1 MTSILKIK
9 KLPSALAGLGLSTLS
24 LAAAA
29 SDWIIA
35 PAVTLEQSYTDNAL
49 LTYENTES
57 ESVTVVRPSI
67 SAYREGARAR
77 VDFNYAPEYRRYW
90 EDTEDDE
97 LIHFLRGE
105 GNVELTEDY
114 LYLDGWATADMTNIT
129 STGRTG
135 IGGLTGRG
143 DSTEVYTAGVS
154 PYFKARMGN
163 VSLFEARYTLDT
175 VNYSEDAV
183 DDSVGQR
190 ADLVLGSG
198 TAFSNQVW
206 ELSALH
212 NVVDYDNLEEDN
224 EVNEFRAEFAQRLSR
239 LWTLAFVAGY
249 EEYKLALN
257 EDLDDSL
264 WSVGVIYT
272 PSQRTRLALGG
283 GERAFGN
290 DYYLDFSYRS
300 QRTVWTASYERDY
313 TSARDE
319 LVRPTLFQRQDAFGN
334 LVRDAVLENPPV
346 VERGGTPTIG
356 AEFYELERF
365 STNFTFATGRTTL
378 SLGGSTTDRIYTAA
392 LNNTQELNIT
402 AGLTRDISQRAS
414 GYLQASWTDHEEAL
428 LNYREWVSSLG
439 GSYQLSAS
447 AVLGMRLAHL
457 ERDAEVR
464 VLGYDENSFSL
475 YLTATF

>member
-1 MTSILKIK
+1 MNTMLKLK
-9 KLPSALAGLGLSTLS
+9 KIPSLLAGLGLSTLS
-24 LAAAA
+24 LATAA

-35 PAVTLEQSYTDNAL
+35 PAVTLEQNYTDNAY
-49 LTYENTES
+49 LTHDNTEN
-57 ESVTVVRPSI
+57 ESVTVLRPSI
-67 SAYREGARAR
+67 SVYREGARAR
-77 VDFNYAPEYRRYW
+77 VDLNYAPEYRRYW

-105 GNVELTEDY
+105 GNVELMEDHV
-114 LYLDGWATADMTNIT
+114 YLDGWATADMTNIT

-143 DSTEVYTAGVS
+143 DSTEVYTAGIS

-163 VSLFEARYTLDT
+163 ISLFEARYTVDS
-175 VNYSEDAV
+175 VNYSADGL

-198 TAFSNQVW
+198 TAFSSQVW
-206 ELSALH
+206 ELSAMH
-212 NVVDYDNLEEDN
+212 NLVDYDNIEEDN
-224 EVNEFRAEFAQRLSR
+224 EVSQFRAEFAQQLSR
-239 LWTLAFVAGY
+239 QWALAFAAGY

-257 EDLDDSL
+257 ENIDDSL

-272 PSQRTRLALGG
+272 PNQRTRLAIGG

-290 DYYLDFSYRS
+290 DYYLDFSHLSR
-300 QRTVWTASYERDY
+300 RTVWTASYERDY

-319 LVRPTLFQRQDAFGN
+319 LLRPTLFQRQDAFGN

-346 VERGGTPTIG
+346 VERGGAPAIS

-365 STNFTFATGRTTL
+365 ATNFSLATGRTTL
-378 SLGGSTTDRIYTAA
+378 SLGGSKTDRIYA
-392 LNNTQELNIT
+392 LAVSNTQDLNFT
-402 AGLTRDISQRAS
+402 AGLTRDISQRTS
-414 GYLQASWTDHEEAL
+414 GYLRLSWTDHEEVL
-428 LNYREWVSSLG
+428 LDYKEWVSSIG
-439 GSYQLSAS
+439 GSYQLGTST
-447 AVLGMRLAHL
+447 VLGMRLAHL
-457 ERDAEVR
+457 ERDAETEADS
-464 VLGYDENSFSL
+464 YDENSVNL